1 MLGFLAG
8 AAAIVDPAR
17 ALPVVVPIAVLR
29 ALLRLRT
36 RRGRKAKASK
46 AAAADAEDATPT
58 TAIGKTEHHPEYAVV
73 VPKADL
79 TWCNVSCTLKTHGGQ
94 DKCILAGVSGAAHA
108 GRRVKVGLRHWGLP
122 ASRQLPCCSQAA

>member
-36 RRGRKAKASK
+36 RRCRKAKASK

-58 TAIGKTEHHPEYAVV
+58 TALGKTEHPEYSAV

-94 DKCILAGVSGAAHA
+94 DKCILAGVSGSAHA
-108 GRRVKVGLRHWGLP
+108 GRRVKVGLRHWRPP